1 MYQINLP
8 EKICEVIDRLKDHG
22 HHGYAVGGCV
32 RDMLMGKVPHD
43 FDITTDAF
51 PSETSE
57 SFPDCEIILTGLKHG
72 TVTVVYEGENI
83 EITTFRTDGEYLDN
97 RHPKNVTF
105 VRNISEDLSRRD
117 FTVNAM
123 AYNPDEGLIDLFD
136 GEKDIGLKIIRCV
149 GDADTR
155 FNEDGLRILR
165 AMRFASVL
173 EFEVEEKTADSVV
186 RNRKLLKNI
195 SVERI
200 YSELTKL
207 ILGNGATKILKQFY
221 PVVCELFGEIPTENI
236 EVLAL
241 CPRDHTV
248 RYAALFSHMGE
259 EDAGKVIRA
268 LKTDNET
275 HRLVKKLVAS
285 LSAKLPKFASERFEK
300 DVAHLLTEN
309 SFDDL
314 DKIISLREA
323 FNSYRGED
331 RENLIKIRDC
341 AAKLIK
347 ENACLSIKSLDVSGK
362 DLADAGIPQ
371 SAEMGRILKKLLW
384 LVIEGEVENKK
395 ESLVEAA
402 KRI

>member
-1 MYQINLP
+1 MEQIKLP
-8 EKICEVIDRLKDHG
+8 ERICAVIGRLKDHG

-32 RDMLMGKVPHD
+32 RDMLMGKIPHD

-57 SFPDCEIILTGLKHG
+57 SFPDCDIILTGLKHG

-97 RHPKNVTF
+97 RHPTSVTF

-123 AYNPDEGLIDLFD
+123 AYNPDEGLIDLFE
-136 GEKDIGLKIIRCV
+136 GQKDIENKIIRCV

-173 EFEVEEKTADSVV
+173 GFEVEGKTAESVIK
-186 RNRKLLKNI
+186 NRGLLKNI

-200 YSELTKL
+200 YSEFTKL
-207 ILGNGATKILKQFY
+207 ILGDRAVGILKQFY
-221 PVVCELFGEIPTENI
+221 PVLTELFGEIPMKNI
-236 EVLAL
+236 EVLNL
-241 CPRDHTV
+241 CPKDHTV
-248 RYAALFSHMGE
+248 RYAALFSHMDE
-259 EDAGKVIRA
+259 ETAGKTIRA

-275 HRLVKKLVAS
+275 CRLVKKLVKSLAS
-285 LSAKLPKFASERFEK
+285 EMPEFASDRFKK
-300 DVAHLLTEN
+300 DVAHLLTDN
-309 SFDDL
+309 SFDDFG
-314 DKIISLREA
+314 KIILLRRSFEEQDGLPTE
-323 FNSYRGED
+323 NSQRLLETAQT
-331 RENLIKIRDC
+331 LVS
-341 AAKLIK
+341 

-362 DLADAGIPQ
+362 ELAGAGIPQ

-384 LVIEGEVENKK
+384 LVIEGEVENEREALIECAKK
-395 ESLVEAA
+395 L
-402 KRI
+402 

>member
-1 MYQINLP
+1 
-8 EKICEVIDRLKDHG
+8 
-22 HHGYAVGGCV
+22 
-32 RDMLMGKVPHD
+32 MLMGKVPHD

-57 SFPDCEIILTGLKHG
+57 SFPDCDIILTGLKHG

-136 GEKDIGLKIIRCV
+136 GEKDIGRKIIRCV

-173 EFEVEEKTADSVV
+173 EFKVEEKTADSVV

-236 EVLAL
+236 ELLTL
-241 CPRDHTV
+241 CPRDHNV

-323 FNSYRGED
+323 FDSYHGAD
-331 RENLIKIRDC
+331 RENLIKIREC
-341 AAKLIK
+341 AEKLIK
-347 ENACLSIKSLDVSGK
+347 EN
-362 DLADAGIPQ
+362 
-371 SAEMGRILKKLLW
+371 KKLLEEQEA
-384 LVIEGEVENKK
+384 LTEN
-395 ESLVEAA
+395 ED
-402 KRI
+402 